1 MLDLLRSI
9 NLKHARVLNKAVTSV
24 TSREYLHQLL
34 TLPLYRNAFF
44 LIGDAGLTALG
55 GFFFWVVVARFY
67 SETEVGYSSAIL
79 SAINLLLLISLA
91 GQGFSIVRFLSQ
103 SDKPR
108 ELINS
113 SFTLSGLISLV
124 AAVIFIAGLG
134 FWSPALR
141 FMQQQIIFAITFIGI
156 TLIAIVSALTDSVFM
171 ARRKAGFVLLKT
183 AIFSLL
189 KIPLPILFAS
199 FLHSFGV
206 ITSWGMA
213 LGISLAISLFLLIP
227 KVEENYKPV
236 PTLRMPNVKY
246 ISRYAFGS
254 YISNLLAAA
263 PIMVL
268 PIMVLNLLGTK
279 SNAYFYVASQIA
291 HLLSAIPW
299 AVSQSLFAE
308 GSFSESTIRQ
318 NTVRAIKFDFL
329 LVIPALLLLI
339 VAAKWLLLAF
349 GQSYAENSLNLVRLL
364 SLTCLPLMIFSVYT
378 SLLRVQN
385 RLVELVIIRGLFA
398 VSTLALSFF
407 LMPKYGMVIGIGCV
421 WLGTYIAI
429 GIYSAL
435 RLSTWLRQ
443 SD

>member
-1 MLDLLRSI
+1 M
-9 NLKHARVLNKAVTSV
+9 
-24 TSREYLHQLL
+24 
-34 TLPLYRNAFF
+34 
-44 LIGDAGLTALG
+44 
-55 GFFFWVVVARFY
+55 VVARFY

-113 SFTLSGLISLV
+113 SFTLSGLISLM

-141 FMQQQIIFAITFIGI
+141 FIQRQVIFAITFIGI

-227 KVEENYKPV
+227 KVEKNYRPM

-246 ISRYAFGS
+246 ISKYAFGS
-254 YISNLLAAA
+254 YIANLMAAA
-263 PIMVL
+263 PVMVL

-299 AVSQSLFAE
+299 SVSQSLFAE
-308 GSFSESTIRQ
+308 GSSSEGTMRQ
-318 NTVRAIKFDFL
+318 NIVRAIKFNFL
-329 LVIPALLLLI
+329 LVIPALIVLL
-339 VAAKWLLLAF
+339 VTAKWLLLTF
-349 GQSYAENSLNLVRLL
+349 GQSYAENALNLLRLL
-364 SLTCLPLMIFSVYT
+364 SLTCLPLAIFSVYT
-378 SLLRVQN
+378 SLLRVQD
-385 RLVELVIIRGLFA
+385 RLVELVIIRTFFA
-398 VSTLALSFF
+398 ISSLALSFT
-407 LMPKYGMVIGIGCV
+407 LLPHYGMVIGIGCV
-421 WLGTYIAI
+421 WFGVYLVVAV
-429 GIYSAL
+429 YSAL

-443 SD
+443 AN